1 MTEPTKAYPAP
12 AGTSPLPYEATFPAM
27 LRHLFAKH
35 AARECIVGG
44 GRRLTYRDVYR
55 ESGQMALGLHRAGIG
70 KGTKVGILLPNG
82 PAWIISLAAVTRA
95 GGVAVGISTF
105 LKGAELAQVLR
116 HSDVDT
122 LLISNSGLSQNYLE
136 TLEDIFPALRG
147 SGGAAALELA
157 EAPLL
162 RRVWSSSAV
171 ERGWLS
177 GTLDDL
183 IGAGT
188 DATGP
193 GEGFLR
199 KIEESVSPADPALMI
214 YTSGSTADPKGV
226 VHTHDTVVRHS
237 AAVSNVV
244 YLDEGD
250 RICATVPFFWVGGLV
265 ATMLPAFHKGATLY
279 CPETQMPEELVALIE
294 NEGITHLSG
303 WANVLA
309 AVADQARDNPSLFAN
324 LRPMTDA
331 QRLYFS
337 RATKE
342 KIPNQLGMTE
352 SFGHHSSEPS
362 HAELAPGQAGSFGRA
377 MPGVERKIIDPKTG
391 ATPPAGEIGEL
402 CVRGYSLMAGLY
414 KMEKWRTFDADG
426 WYRTGDRCSIADDG
440 HLYFHGRYGEMIKTS
455 GANVAPAE
463 VENVF
468 RTFPEIIDVA
478 VFGIPDDVKGEL
490 VCAAVV
496 LKAGAS
502 VTETD
507 LQVRLKKQLS
517 SFKVPK
523 RIDFFEFDAIPRT
536 ESGKVRKHL
545 LREMMN

>member
-1 MTEPTKAYPAP
+1 MTDATNAFAAP
-12 AGTSPLPYEATFPAM
+12 AGTSPLPYEATIPAM
-27 LRHLFAKH
+27 LRHLFTKH
-35 AARECIVGG
+35 AHRECIVGG

-55 ESGQMALGLHRAGIG
+55 ESGQMALGLRRAGIG

-105 LKGAELAQVLR
+105 LKGAELAHVVR
-116 HSDVDT
+116 HSDIDT
-122 LLISNSGLSQNYLE
+122 LLISNSALSQNYLE
-136 TLEDIFPALRG
+136 TLEDIFPALP
-147 SGGAAALELA
+147 GGGDATALELA

-162 RRVWSSSAV
+162 RRIWTSGAV

-177 GTLDDL
+177 GTLDEL
-183 IGAGT
+183 TGAGA

-193 GEGFLR
+193 GEGFLG

-244 YLDEGD
+244 YLEEGD

-279 CPETQMPEELVALIE
+279 CPATQFPQELVSLIE
-294 NEGITHLSG
+294 NEDITHLSG

-309 AVADQARDNPSLFAN
+309 AVADHARENPSLFAN

-337 RATKE
+337 RAIKE

-362 HAELAPGQAGSFGRA
+362 YAELAPGQAGSFGRA
-377 MPGVERKIIDPKTG
+377 MPGVERKIVDPETG
-391 ATPPAGEIGEL
+391 AALPAGEIGEL
-402 CVRGYSLMAGLY
+402 CVRGYSVMVGLY
-414 KMEKWRTFDADG
+414 KVERWRTFDADG
-426 WYRTGDRCSIADDG
+426 WYHTGDRCSIEEDS

-455 GANVAPAE
+455 GANVAPVE

-468 RTFPEIIDVA
+468 RTFPEIVDVA
-478 VFGIPDDVKGEL
+478 VLGIPDEVKGEL

-496 LKAGAS
+496 LKAGS
-502 VTETD
+502 SLTEAD
-507 LQVRLKKQLS
+507 LQARLKKLLS

-523 RIDFFEFDAIPRT
+523 RIDFFDFDALPRT

-545 LREMMN
+545 LRDMMN